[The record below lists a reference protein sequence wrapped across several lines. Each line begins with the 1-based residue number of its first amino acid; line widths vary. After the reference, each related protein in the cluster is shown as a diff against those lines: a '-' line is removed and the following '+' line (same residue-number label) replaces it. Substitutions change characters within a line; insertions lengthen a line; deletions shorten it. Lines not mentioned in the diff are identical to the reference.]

1 LVSMAGIG
9 MMRLVTSI
17 ALTLSGNQ
25 VLAFGGII
33 RSSTSVPVLCSR
45 ATPVPLAS
53 LRAHS
58 PSASDDDRLAVWRH
72 AHVAMHRAVQRSVVV
87 VRSVA
92 QKVALTLL
100 TLMVCMPFS
109 PSYSLALPAIEPPA
123 IEAQASSRPRYYE
136 QALSTPLV
144 TETAMPAVAL
154 RLPGLDGTLIG
165 RRKTSF
171 VTAAV
176 QAVGPAVV
184 RIDTERLVDR
194 PALEGYLVPGSPDG
208 QRKESGQGSGVIL
221 SEDGLIMTNAHVVK
235 NAARVTV
242 TLIDG
247 RTFEGVVKGSDDFMD
262 LAAIRITPSG
272 KPLPTAPLGRS
283 GELQVGDW
291 AIAIGNAVGLD
302 STVTLG
308 IISSLSRS
316 AAEVGIPN
324 KKVNFIQTDTAINPG
339 NSGGPLVNEF
349 GEVIGINTAIR
360 ANAAGIGFAIPID
373 TAELAMKTLA
383 TGKTIRH
390 AYLGF
395 TMLSLTPDAARLNN
409 EDKKVNVVLP
419 QQYGALVLVVG
430 PDTPAARAGFRR
442 FDLITEIGGTA
453 IKSAADAQDLVD
465 KAQVGVTLQVK
476 VIRDQKL
483 MTLEAVTG
491 DLADAPRVPEGKK
504 EGRVPPKDGRTEGS
518 SS

>member
-1 LVSMAGIG
+1 MAGIG
-9 MMRLVTSI
+9 MMRLVISI

-53 LRAHS
+53 LRALS
-58 PSASDDDRLAVWRH
+58 PSPSDDDRLAVWRH

-221 SEDGLIMTNAHVVK
+221 SEDGARLHPAHPVPLPRQPAPALPRARQPSVASPITGLIMTNAHVVK

-283 GELQVGDW
+283 GELQVRLQRG
-291 AIAIGNAVGLD
+291 A
-302 STVTLG
+302 
-308 IISSLSRS
+308 SR
-316 AAEVGIPN
+316 A
-324 KKVNFIQTDTAINPG
+324 
-339 NSGGPLVNEF
+339 
-349 GEVIGINTAIR
+349 
-360 ANAAGIGFAIPID
+360 
-373 TAELAMKTLA
+373 
-383 TGKTIRH
+383 
-390 AYLGF
+390 
-395 TMLSLTPDAARLNN
+395 AARLLACVDRIFFLLSAPGDAPPCQLRDAFGHNLRPTHPVAQTQQSAFCGPVHRCGHHLRFSGGRLGHCDRQCGGTRLDGHARHHL
-409 EDKKVNVVLP
+409 ESLP
-419 QQYGALVLVVG
+419 
-430 PDTPAARAGFRR
+430 
-442 FDLITEIGGTA
+442 IGG
-453 IKSAADAQDLVD
+453 
-465 KAQVGVTLQVK
+465 
-476 VIRDQKL
+476 
-483 MTLEAVTG
+483 
-491 DLADAPRVPEGKK
+491 
-504 EGRVPPKDGRTEGS
+504 
-518 SS
+518 